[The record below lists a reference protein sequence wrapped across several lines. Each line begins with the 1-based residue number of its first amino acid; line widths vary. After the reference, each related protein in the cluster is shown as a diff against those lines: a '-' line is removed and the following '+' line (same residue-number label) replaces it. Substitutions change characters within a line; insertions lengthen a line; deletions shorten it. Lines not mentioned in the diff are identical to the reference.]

1 MSISTGILFGL
12 IALFGW
18 GLADFFAK
26 RVIDKTGDF
35 KALFWMQLLSM
46 IPFFA
51 LYLAVDGRFLFPLK
65 DYLMFIL
72 TSILGIIGYF
82 MFYKAIRLGNI
93 SIISPIQASYVVL
106 TVILAVIFLGERL
119 IAEQTISIAIVF
131 IGLVMTGIN
140 FTALKSLRKVEL
152 LAGVK
157 EDLISA
163 GCFGFHFVFIG
174 IMVAKYGWL
183 VPVFFFRVFNVIF
196 LLLYT
201 YFFSRE
207 FKIKLSAMDNYIYR
221 LFPLIVIFD
230 VAAILGFSLG
240 VNSEYVS
247 IVTPVALS
255 FPLVT
260 VTLASIFYKERLD
273 KIQIIG
279 IILLISGIIL
289 LSYFS

>member
-1 MSISTGILFGL
+1 MISLGIFYGI

-51 LYLAVDGRFLFPLK
+51 LYLIADGRFNFPLK

-72 TSILGIIGYF
+72 ISILGVVGYF
-82 MFYKAIRLGNI
+82 FFYRAVKLGNI

-131 IGLVMTGIN
+131 IGLIMTGIN

-152 LAGVK
+152 LSGVK

-163 GCFGFHFVFIG
+163 GCFGFHFIFIG

-196 LLLYT
+196 LLIYT
-201 YFFSRE
+201 FLFKQN
-207 FKIKLSAMDNYIYR
+207 FKIKLTTRESYIYL

-230 VAAILGFSLG
+230 IAAILGYSLG

-273 KIQIIG
+273 KIQLAG
-279 IILLISGIIL
+279 IALLISGIVL

>member
-1 MSISTGILFGL
+1 MASLGILYGI
-12 IALFGW
+12 IALLGW

-26 RVIDKTGDF
+26 RVIDRIGDF

-46 IPFFA
+46 IPFFS
-51 LYLAVDGRFLFPLK
+51 LYLAVDGRFIFPIN
-65 DYLMFIL
+65 DYTMFIL
-72 TSILGIIGYF
+72 ISILGIVGYF
-82 MFYKAIRLGNI
+82 YFYKAIRLGNI

-106 TVILAVIFLGERL
+106 TVILAVIFLQERL
-119 IAEQTISIAIVF
+119 TIEQTISIAIVF

-140 FTALKSLRKVEL
+140 FISLKMLRKVNL
-152 LAGVK
+152 WPGVK

-163 GCFGFHFVFIG
+163 GCFGFHFLLIG

-183 VPVFFFRVFNVIF
+183 VPIFFFRVFNVIF

-201 YFFSRE
+201 SM
-207 FKIKLSAMDNYIYR
+207 FKSDFRIKLAVKENYIHY

-240 VNSEYVS
+240 VNSTYVS

-273 KIQIIG
+273 KIQILG